1 MQRPERIYH
10 AIVTYRQKA
19 WCNNHNYAEAQSI
32 SGLVFR
38 ATTTKNKEDRL
49 ISLKQKFQSLFNFIQ
64 CIHQCANKGIG
75 QAENHEYAR
84 VQFFFG
90 LSPFSDKV

>member
-1 MQRPERIYH
+1 MQKPECIYH

-19 WCNNHNYAEAQSI
+19 WCNNHNYAVAQTI

-38 ATTTKNKEDRL
+38 AATTKNREDRL

-64 CIHQCANKGIG
+64 HTHQCANKGIG